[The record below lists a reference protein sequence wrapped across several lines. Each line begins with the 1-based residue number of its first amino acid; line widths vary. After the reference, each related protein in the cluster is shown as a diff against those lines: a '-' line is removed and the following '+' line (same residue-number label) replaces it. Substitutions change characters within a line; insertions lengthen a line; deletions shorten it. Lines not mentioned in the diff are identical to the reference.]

1 MPLLILAGASSNMK
15 INQAIGY
22 IRQSTSKQESLEW
35 QQDVIQQEVGKRNHQ
50 LERVFYDKGSG
61 KNLNR
66 TGLELLRKTIATKE
80 FDFLYVW
87 RMDRISRNVSDLL
100 EFHDFCSQCGV
111 TIVSIADPIT
121 ATGDSMAR
129 FQMSV
134 IGSVAQLQ
142 REMIAE
148 NQRIA
153 FRRKHEM
160 GLQLTARVPFGYRY
174 ISKDRIVIHEEEAE
188 TVNMVYS
195 LYLSGCGYKR
205 ICSIFAA
212 EGITVR
218 GNPFRVHN
226 VRGILTNAFYSGYIE
241 NQFGNVKGIHPP
253 IVTRAMQNDVRKIQQ
268 SRHVKKKDFRRHL
281 LTGKIKCPH
290 CGKNLSI
297 HIVGPSQKSRRYNK
311 LYYYDCSSNNANSKI
326 GCKGIHLRA
335 EKTEAQ
341 VVTAVTVFLNDKE
354 RLGQIHSKLQQKVA
368 DRKGRHT
375 NKVGNIESRKQ
386 AALVSFEKGKL
397 SAKQLANE
405 LNRLNQYKADDEVD
419 QSKNELPSTV
429 HLKDLTER
437 IVSLGTV
444 QQMPTVQQYQFFQ
457 EIIDRIEIDSQKRV
471 LGIYLKGWNR
481 NILSE
486 NKE

>member
-1 MPLLILAGASSNMK
+1 MK
-15 INQAIGY
+15 SKAIGY
-22 IRQSTSKQESLEW
+22 VRQSTTKQASLVW
-35 QQDVIQQEVGKRNHQ
+35 QEDIIRSEADKRSHR
-50 LERVFYDKGSG
+50 LERIFFDKASG
-61 KNLNR
+61 GNSER
-66 TGLELLRKTIATKE
+66 TGFSLMKESITTKAV
-80 FDFLYVW
+80 DFLYVW
-87 RMDRISRNVSDLL
+87 RLDRISRNVSDLL
-100 EFHDFCSQCGV
+100 DLYDFCSQYGV

-121 ATGDSMAR
+121 ATGDSLAR
-129 FQMSV
+129 FQISV
-134 IGSVAQLQ
+134 VGSVAQLQ
-142 REMIAE
+142 RELIAE
-148 NQRIA
+148 NQRIGL
-153 FRRKHEM
+153 RRKHDL
-160 GLQLTARVPFGYRY
+160 GLHLTARVPFGYRY
-174 ISKDRIVIHEEEAE
+174 ISTDQIVIQEEEAAI
-188 TVNMVYS
+188 VRRVYE
-195 LYLSGCGYKR
+195 LYLGGIGYKR

-212 EGITVR
+212 EGVMVR
-218 GNPFRVHN
+218 DNPFRVHN
-226 VRGILTNAFYSGYIE
+226 VRSILMNAFYSGYIDNE
-241 NQFGNVKGIHPP
+241 FGIIKGIHPP
-253 IVTRAMQNDVRKIQQ
+253 IVTREMQDDVRKIQQ

-281 LTGKIKCPH
+281 LTGKIRCPH
-290 CGKNLSI
+290 CGKNLSV
-297 HIVGPSQKSRRYNK
+297 HIVGPSRKSRRYNK
-311 LYYYDCSSNNANSKI
+311 LYYYICPSNSANGKLS
-326 GCKGIHLRA
+326 CEGIHLRA
-335 EKTEAQ
+335 EQTEAQ

-397 SAKQLANE
+397 SAKHLANE

>member
-1 MPLLILAGASSNMK
+1 MK
-15 INQAIGY
+15 SKAIGY
-22 IRQSTSKQESLEW
+22 VRQSTTKQASLAW
-35 QQDVIQQEVGKRNHQ
+35 QEDIIRSEADKRSHR
-50 LERVFYDKGSG
+50 LERIFYDKASG
-61 KNLNR
+61 GNSER
-66 TGLELLRKTIATKE
+66 TGFSLMKESITTKAV
-80 FDFLYVW
+80 DFLYVW
-87 RMDRISRNVSDLL
+87 RLDRISRNVSDLL
-100 EFHDFCSQCGV
+100 DLYDFCSQYGV

-121 ATGDSMAR
+121 ATGDSLAR
-129 FQMSV
+129 FQISV
-134 IGSVAQLQ
+134 VGSVAQLQ
-142 REMIAE
+142 RELIAE
-148 NQRIA
+148 NQRIGL
-153 FRRKHEM
+153 RRKHDL
-160 GLQLTARVPFGYRY
+160 GLHLTARVPFGYRY
-174 ISKDRIVIHEEEAE
+174 ISTDQIVIQEEEAE
-188 TVNMVYS
+188 IVRRVYE
-195 LYLSGCGYKR
+195 LYLGGIGYKR

-212 EGITVR
+212 EGVMVR
-218 GNPFRVHN
+218 DNPFRVHN
-226 VRGILTNAFYSGYIE
+226 VRSILTNAFYSGYIDNE
-241 NQFGNVKGIHPP
+241 FGIVKGIHPP
-253 IVTRAMQNDVRKIQQ
+253 IVTREMQDDVRKIQQ

-311 LYYYDCSSNNANSKI
+311 LYYYDCSSNNANSKL

-341 VVTAVTVFLNDKE
+341 VVTAVAAFLNDKE

-368 DRKGRHT
+368 AKKGIHT
-375 NKVGNIESRKQ
+375 NKLGNIESRKQ

>member
-1 MPLLILAGASSNMK
+1 MK
-15 INQAIGY
+15 SKAIGY
-22 IRQSTSKQESLEW
+22 VRQSTTKQASLVW
-35 QQDVIQQEVGKRNHQ
+35 QEDIIRSEADKRSHR
-50 LERVFYDKGSG
+50 LERIFFDKASG
-61 KNLNR
+61 GNSER
-66 TGLELLRKTIATKE
+66 TGFSLMKESITTKAV
-80 FDFLYVW
+80 DFLYVW
-87 RMDRISRNVSDLL
+87 RLDRISRNVSDLL
-100 EFHDFCSQCGV
+100 DLYDFCSQYGV

-142 REMIAE
+142 RELISE

-226 VRGILTNAFYSGYIE
+226 VRGILTNAFYSGYVE
-241 NQFGNVKGIHPP
+241 NEFGNVKGIHPA
-253 IVTRAMQNDVRKIQQ
+253 IVTREMQNDVRKIQQ

-311 LYYYDCSSNNANSKI
+311 LYYYDCSSNSANGKR
-326 GCKGIHLRA
+326 GCEGIHLRA

-341 VVTAVTVFLNDKE
+341 VVTAVAAFLNDKE

-368 DRKGRHT
+368 AKKGIHT
-375 NKVGNIESRKQ
+375 NKLGNIESRKQ

-397 SAKQLANE
+397 SAKQLENE
-405 LNRLNQYKADDEVD
+405 LNRLNQYKADDEAA
-419 QSKNELPSTV
+419 QSKDELPSAI

-457 EIIDRIEIDSQKRV
+457 KVIDWVEIDSQKRV
-471 LGIYLKGWNR
+471 RGIYLKGWKT
-481 NILSE
+481 NIL
-486 NKE
+486 

>member
-66 TGLELLRKTIATKE
+66 TGMDLLRKSIATKE

-142 REMIAE
+142 RELISE

-226 VRGILTNAFYSGYIE
+226 VRGILTNAFYSGYVE
-241 NQFGNVKGIHPP
+241 NEFGNVKGIHPA
-253 IVTRAMQNDVRKIQQ
+253 IVTREMQNDVRKIQQ

-311 LYYYDCSSNNANSKI
+311 LYYYDCSSNNANSKL

-354 RLGQIHSKLQQKVA
+354 R
-368 DRKGRHT
+368 
-375 NKVGNIESRKQ
+375 
-386 AALVSFEKGKL
+386 
-397 SAKQLANE
+397 
-405 LNRLNQYKADDEVD
+405 
-419 QSKNELPSTV
+419 
-429 HLKDLTER
+429 
-437 IVSLGTV
+437 
-444 QQMPTVQQYQFFQ
+444 
-457 EIIDRIEIDSQKRV
+457 
-471 LGIYLKGWNR
+471 
-481 NILSE
+481 
-486 NKE
+486 

>member
-1 MPLLILAGASSNMK
+1 MK
-15 INQAIGY
+15 SKAIGY
-22 IRQSTSKQESLEW
+22 VRQSTTKQASLVW
-35 QQDVIQQEVGKRNHQ
+35 QEDIIRSEADKRSHR
-50 LERVFYDKGSG
+50 LERIFFDKASG
-61 KNLNR
+61 GNSER
-66 TGLELLRKTIATKE
+66 TGFSLMKESITTKAV
-80 FDFLYVW
+80 DFLYVW
-87 RMDRISRNVSDLL
+87 RLDRISRNVSDLL
-100 EFHDFCSQCGV
+100 DLYDFCSQYGV

-121 ATGDSMAR
+121 ATGDSLAR
-129 FQMSV
+129 FQISV
-134 IGSVAQLQ
+134 VGSVAQLQ
-142 REMIAE
+142 RELIGE
-148 NQRIA
+148 NQRIGL
-153 FRRKHEM
+153 RRKHDL
-160 GLQLTARVPFGYRY
+160 GLHLTARVPFGYRY
-174 ISKDRIVIHEEEAE
+174 ISTDQIVIQEEEAE
-188 TVNMVYS
+188 IVRRVYE
-195 LYLSGCGYKR
+195 LYLGGIGYKR

-212 EGITVR
+212 EGVMVR

-226 VRGILTNAFYSGYIE
+226 VRSILTNAFYSGYIE

-311 LYYYDCSSNNANSKI
+311 LYYYDCSSNNANGKL

-405 LNRLNQYKADDEVD
+405 LNRLNQYKADDEAD
-419 QSKNELPSTV
+419 QSKDELPSTV

-457 EIIDRIEIDSQKRV
+457 EVIDRIEIDNQKRV
-471 LGIYLKGWNR
+471 LGIYLKGWKT
-481 NILSE
+481 NIL
-486 NKE
+486 

>member
-1 MPLLILAGASSNMK
+1 MK
-15 INQAIGY
+15 SKAIGY
-22 IRQSTSKQESLEW
+22 VRQSTTKQASLVW
-35 QQDVIQQEVGKRNHQ
+35 QEDIIRSEADKRSHR
-50 LERVFYDKGSG
+50 LERIFFDKASG
-61 KNLNR
+61 GNSER
-66 TGLELLRKTIATKE
+66 TGFSLMKESITTKAV
-80 FDFLYVW
+80 DFLYVW
-87 RMDRISRNVSDLL
+87 RLDRISRNVSDLL
-100 EFHDFCSQCGV
+100 DLYDFCSQYGV

-121 ATGDSMAR
+121 ATGDSLAR
-129 FQMSV
+129 FQISV
-134 IGSVAQLQ
+134 VGSVAQLQ
-142 REMIAE
+142 RELIVE
-148 NQRIA
+148 NQRIGL
-153 FRRKHEM
+153 RRKHDL
-160 GLQLTARVPFGYRY
+160 GLHLTARVPFGYRY
-174 ISKDRIVIHEEEAE
+174 ISTDKIVIQEEEAE
-188 TVNMVYS
+188 IVRRVYE
-195 LYLSGCGYKR
+195 LYLGGIGYKR

-212 EGITVR
+212 EGVMVR

-226 VRGILTNAFYSGYIE
+226 VRSILTNAFYSGYIE

-311 LYYYDCSSNNANSKI
+311 LYYYDCSSNNANGKL

-457 EIIDRIEIDSQKRV
+457 EVIDRIEIDNQKRV
-471 LGIYLKGWNR
+471 LGIYLKGWKT
-481 NILSE
+481 NIL
-486 NKE
+486 